1 MKLPELIPGRIKC
14 HYGNLASIAPINI
27 IKLWGSLD
35 HHHLANINP
44 LPAQEPHCGS
54 ISVKYYS

>member
-27 IKLWGSLD
+27 IKLRGRFD
-35 HHHLANINP
+35 HHHLAAINP
-44 LPAQEPHCGS
+44 LSAQEPQHWLHLC
-54 ISVKYYS
+54 